1 MNSFDVLRVSLV
13 SPFLLSE
20 RLPFPNTNTYIY
32 AVCIAT
38 ACCSAE
44 RSADPAEASSTG
56 EVEFHF
62 KFRRIRF
69 VIVRSVEEAPEKER
83 MDRIE
88 EALLAV
94 YNTEAKGFKA
104 HTGITNQE

>member
-1 MNSFDVLRVSLV
+1 
-13 SPFLLSE
+13 
-20 RLPFPNTNTYIY
+20 
-32 AVCIAT
+32 
-38 ACCSAE
+38 
-44 RSADPAEASSTG
+44 
-56 EVEFHF
+56 
-62 KFRRIRF
+62 